1 MATDDLCWMPAAA
14 MAAAIRKKTL
24 SPVEVM
30 RALLARIERVN
41 PTLNA
46 FVTLTAEQSLRD
58 ARAAERAVMKRGAR
72 LGPLHGI
79 PFSTKDLVV
88 TKGIRTTFGTRLYAD
103 NVPTEDAPVVARL
116 RAAGAIQLGKTNT
129 PMLGWIGAT
138 HNLLFGPTRN
148 PWNLDRTPGGSSGG
162 ASAAVAAGLG
172 PLAIGTDGGG
182 SSRIPAACTGIFG
195 LKPSFGRIPVY
206 PFSAAWSLSHVGPMT
221 RTVTDAALMLA
232 ASAGPDERDPHS
244 LPLQPVDY
252 VGALRKGVKGL
263 RIAWSADLGYEDAV
277 DPEVRAVCEKAARRF
292 REAGCRVE
300 EIKPG
305 WPSPLEA
312 WEAIFCG
319 GIAARLEPYLGD
331 RRQDIDAGLAAI
343 VDETRLWGPTRYV
356 QAWFE
361 RLAWGEHPRRLFET
375 YDVLLTPTIG
385 CPPFKIGLDHPAEI
399 AGKPVRRYS
408 WVPYTPP
415 FNLTGQPAASVPCGF
430 TRDGLPVGL
439 HIVGRR
445 FDDATVLRA
454 AAAFERIQPWSH
466 LKPPEVAGS

>member
-1 MATDDLCWMPAAA
+1 MPAAA

-182 SSRIPAACTGIFG
+182 SIRIPAACTGIFG